1 MSKTVVQQLVDADER
16 IKALETELKTAKDE
30 TTKARVSAALAT
42 AKTATTTTTTGA
54 MTPAQAQAEY
64 AKLPPEEK
72 KAYRVKNWRLLGIS
86 EEK

>member
-1 MSKTVVQQLVDADER
+1 MVQQLVDADER
-16 IKALETELKTAKDE
+16 IKALETELKAAKDE

-54 MTPAQAQAEY
+54 MTATQAQAEY
-64 AKLPPEEK
+64 ASLKTPEDK
-72 KAYRVKNWRLLGIS
+72 KAYRVKNWRVLGCS

>member
-16 IKALETELKTAKDE
+16 IKALETELKAAKDE

-42 AKTATTTTTTGA
+42 AKATTTTTTGA

-64 AKLPPEEK
+64 AKLPPDEK

-86 EEK
+86 EER